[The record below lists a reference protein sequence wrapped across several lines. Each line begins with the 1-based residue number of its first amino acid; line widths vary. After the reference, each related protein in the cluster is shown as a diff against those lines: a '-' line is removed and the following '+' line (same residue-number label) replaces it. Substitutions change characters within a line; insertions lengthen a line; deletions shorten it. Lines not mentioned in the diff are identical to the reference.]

1 MKTNSDKRI
10 NLPCALCVAKNIH
23 RYSQHLVMG
32 LIWIKLP
39 VKFLQFRTSSKC
51 SQCCGLL
58 LCNCSLLLCNTL
70 LSPLVEDHQGIVWP
84 HELPSFHDLCD
95 VGLPCPSVWSLSLS
109 EVMSLAQ
116 KRLVSL
122 DSRIFGRGTCEC
134 ETEVSSFEIISTQH
148 DWYYFLGLFQDH
160 WQPVSWHYNFKG
172 NKITMISLCKK
183 SHLYSWYHKR
193 VLWYHTSWSIT
204 IPSIL
209 W

>member
-95 VGLPCPSVWSLSLS
+95 VGLPCPSVWSLSLWS
-109 EVMSLAQ
+109 HEFGSKETGFAWLQDFWKRYLWVWNRSKLFWNYINTTWLVLLSWTISRSLTACQ
-116 KRLVSL
+116 LAL
-122 DSRIFGRGTCEC
+122 
-134 ETEVSSFEIISTQH
+134 Q
-148 DWYYFLGLFQDH
+148 FQR
-160 WQPVSWHYNFKG
+160 K
-172 NKITMISLCKK
+172 
-183 SHLYSWYHKR
+183 
-193 VLWYHTSWSIT
+193 
-204 IPSIL
+204 
-209 W
+209 